1 MSATNQNQEIDSLK
15 IIEQPDG
22 SFAIEWDK
30 DDQKWNWLNGKT
42 SAEISAIVEEAIQ
55 HLMNENDGL

>member
-1 MSATNQNQEIDSLK
+1 MTNQNQEIDSLK
-15 IIEQPDG
+15 ITENEDG

-55 HLMNENDGL
+55 QSLKEND

>member
-1 MSATNQNQEIDSLK
+1 MSATNQNQETDSLK
-15 IIEQPDG
+15 ITENEDG

-55 HLMNENDGL
+55 HLMNENDS

>member
-15 IIEQPDG
+15 IVEQPDG

-30 DDQKWNWLNGKT
+30 EDQKWNWLNGKT
-42 SAEISAIVEEAIQ
+42 SVEISAIIEEAIQ
-55 HLMNENDGL
+55 QSLKEND

>member
-1 MSATNQNQEIDSLK
+1 MNTSNQEIDSLK
-15 IIEQPDG
+15 IIENEDG

>member
-1 MSATNQNQEIDSLK
+1 MNTSNQEIDTLK

>member
-15 IIEQPDG
+15 ITENEDG
-22 SFAIEWDK
+22 SFAMEWDK
-30 DDQKWNWLNGKT
+30 DDQKWNWLNEKT
-42 SAEISAIVEEAIQ
+42 STEISAIVEEAIQ

>member
-15 IIEQPDG
+15 ITENEDG

>member
-1 MSATNQNQEIDSLK
+1 MNTSNQEIDSLK
-15 IIEQPDG
+15 IIENKDG

>member
-1 MSATNQNQEIDSLK
+1 MSVTNQNQEIDSLK
-15 IIEQPDG
+15 ITENEDG

-30 DDQKWNWLNGKT
+30 DDQKWNWLNEKT

>member
-1 MSATNQNQEIDSLK
+1 MNTSNQETDSLK
-15 IIEQPDG
+15 IIENEDG

>member
-1 MSATNQNQEIDSLK
+1 MNTSNQETDSLK
-15 IIEQPDG
+15 IIENEDG

-55 HLMNENDGL
+55 HLMNEND

>member
-15 IIEQPDG
+15 ITENEDG
-22 SFAIEWDK
+22 SFAMEWDK

>member
-15 IIEQPDG
+15 ITENEDG

-55 HLMNENDGL
+55 HLMNENDS